1 MKYVGTR
8 LREEIPV
15 KELVSVH
22 YFEFSKDYHFAGE
35 SHDFWELL
43 YVDNGELGIKADD
56 TEFKLKSGDIIIH
69 RPNEWHAQLAD
80 GVTAPSVAIFSFK
93 SSAQAL
99 ESLGGKCF
107 HMGSRQRTLISHILE
122 ESVKAFSN
130 PLDELYTKKL
140 VRRDNAPIGSEQL
153 IKNYITELL
162 ISILRDEAS
171 PAESSLKRNI
181 DSGLFADISAY
192 MEERLGSKI
201 SLDDIARYA
210 GISKTAVKQLFKQKA
225 GFGACEFFTRMKIER
240 AKEYIR
246 EGNYNFTEIAEL
258 LGYDS
263 IHYFSRQFKNYVK
276 MSPTEYSGSI
286 RALAVDA
293 ILFGKEE
300 ENI

>member
-8 LREEIPV
+8 LKEEISV

-35 SHDFWELL
+35 SHDFWEFL
-43 YVDNGELGIKADD
+43 YVDNGELGIKSDGM
-56 TEFKLKSGDIIIH
+56 EMKLKSGDMVIH
-69 RPNEWHAQLAD
+69 KPDELHGQFAD
-80 GVTAPSVAIFSFK
+80 GVTAPSVVIFSFK
-93 SSAQAL
+93 SSSQVL
-99 ESLGGKCF
+99 ESIGGRCF
-107 HMGSRQRTLISHILE
+107 HMGNRQRTLISHILE
-122 ESVKAFSN
+122 EAAKAFAN

-140 VRRDNAPIGSEQL
+140 TRRENAPVGSEQL
-153 IKNYITELL
+153 VKNYITELL
-162 ISILRDEAS
+162 ITILRDEAS
-171 PAESSLKRNI
+171 PADSSLKRNV
-181 DSGLFADISAY
+181 DSGLFADISAF

-201 SLDDIARYA
+201 SLDDIARFA
-210 GISKTAVKQLFKQKA
+210 GISKTAVKQLFKEKV
-225 GFGACEFFTRMKIER
+225 GCGACEFFTRMKIDR

-286 RALAVDA
+286 RALADDA
-293 ILFGKEE
+293 ILFGKAGESR
-300 ENI
+300 